1 MAMNQIQFQ
10 HGMSLVEFQD
20 RYGSESQCAAA
31 LEHWRWPDGFICP
44 RCNLGG
50 TYCRVRQDERQLFQC
65 GQCRRQTSLTAG
77 TLMDSTKLP
86 LRIWFLAI
94 YLISQAKTGL
104 SALSLKR
111 QVGVSYRTAWL
122 LHQKV
127 MRAMMDSDARHPL
140 SGHVLVDDAYLGGE
154 RAQTPGTAGRGSPNK
169 VPFVAA
175 VALNDQGHPLNA
187 KMTQV
192 PGFTTQAITAWAQAH
207 LTRGTDVLSDGLACF
222 AGVIEAGCAH
232 SYLVVGGRKPQEV
245 AALKWVNVILGN
257 LKTAF
262 AASYKGFKYRKY
274 ARHYLAAF
282 SYRINHRFDLHAL
295 VGTLLQDAAVAKPC
309 REHQVRGMAE
319 VGD

>member
-20 RYGSESQCAAA
+20 LYGSEAQCAAA
-31 LEHWRWPDGFICP
+31 LERWRWPAGFICP
-44 RCNLGG
+44 RCGQG
-50 TYCRVRQDERQLFQC
+50 SAYCRVQQGGRELFQC
-65 GQCRRQTSLTAG
+65 AGCRRQTSLTAG
-77 TLMDSTKLP
+77 TLMDSTKLS

-94 YLISQAKTGL
+94 YLISQAKTGV

-127 MRAMMDSDARHPL
+127 MQAMADSDARHPL

-154 RAQTPGTAGRGSPNK
+154 RTQTPGTAGRGSPNK

-175 VALNDQGHPLNA
+175 VAIDDHGHARYA

-192 PGFTTQAITAWAQAH
+192 PGFTTQAIVAWAQAN
-207 LTRGTDVLSDGLACF
+207 LRRGTDVVSDGLACF
-222 AGVIEAGCAH
+222 AGVIQAGCAH
-232 SYLVVGGRKPQEV
+232 SYIVVGQRKPDEV

-274 ARHYLAAF
+274 ARNYLGAF

-295 VGTLLQDAAVAKPC
+295 VGSLLRAAATACPC
-309 REHQVRGMAE
+309 PEWMIRGLAE
-319 VGD
+319 VRD